1 MTHVRLS
8 RRAAAIIILI
18 LGALTT
24 ISPFAIDMYLPA
36 FPQIA
41 KEMDVPVASIS
52 LSLSSYFIGLA
63 IGQLFY
69 GPVLDRFGRKLPLY
83 FGLSLFVVASIG
95 CMFATDVETLIVLRF
110 VQALG
115 GCAAQVAS
123 TAMVRDFFPVDESAK
138 VFSLIILVLSVSPLL
153 APTFGTFIMLWLGWK
168 AVFAILAGI
177 VVAIALVVFFFLPEG
192 HKPDKTIS
200 LRPAA
205 ITRGYFAILKDAQ
218 FHTYA
223 LTGAF
228 SFTSLFVYVASSP
241 LIFLDVYKVDTTFYG
256 GIFAFLSIG
265 FIGGSQLNIQLL
277 KRFRGEDIF
286 RGALIAQV
294 LVAGFFLTGTLC
306 GWFGLYSTIAVLFA
320 LLSTLGLIAPNAT
333 AIALAPFGKNAGSA
347 SALIGCIQI
356 GVAALA
362 SAGVGILTAANPVL
376 PPAGLMLGG
385 ALVAVCVLFI
395 GKREMR
401 KRRG

>member
-1 MTHVRLS
+1 MTQPLS
-8 RRAAAIIILI
+8 RRAAFFIILI

-24 ISPFAIDMYLPA
+24 ISPFAIDMYLPS

-41 KEMDVPVASIS
+41 REMGVPVAHVS

-63 IGQLFY
+63 TGQLFY

-83 FGLSLFVVASIG
+83 FGLAIFVAASIG
-95 CMFATDVETLIVLRF
+95 CMMATSVETLIALRF

-123 TAMVRDFFPVDESAK
+123 TAMVRDFFPVDQSAK

-153 APTFGTFIMLWLGWK
+153 APTFGTFIELWLGWK

-177 VVAIALVVFFFLPEG
+177 VVLIAAVVWLYLPEA
-192 HKPDKTIS
+192 HKPDKTQS
-200 LRPAA
+200 LKPVDVA
-205 ITRGYFAILKDAQ
+205 RGYLAILKNPQ

-228 SFTSLFVYVASSP
+228 SFTGLFVYVASSP
-241 LIFLDVYKVDTTFYG
+241 VIFLDIFKVDTAFYG
-256 GIFAFLSIG
+256 GIFAFLSLG
-265 FIGGSQLNIQLL
+265 FIGGSQINIQLL
-277 KRFRGEDIF
+277 KRFKGEDIF
-286 RGALIAQV
+286 RRA
-294 LVAGFFLTGTLC
+294 LVAQMAAALLFAGCAYAGVL
-306 GWFGLYSTIAVLFA
+306 GLYSTIAALF
-320 LLSTLGLIAPNAT
+320 LFLSTLGLIAPNAT

-347 SALIGCIQI
+347 SALIGFIQI
-356 GVAALA
+356 GVAALV
-362 SAGVGILTAANPVL
+362 SAGVGIFTARNPLL
-376 PPAGLMLGG
+376 PPAILMLAGPVI
-385 ALVAVCVLFI
+385 ANIILTV

-401 KRRG
+401 HKRH